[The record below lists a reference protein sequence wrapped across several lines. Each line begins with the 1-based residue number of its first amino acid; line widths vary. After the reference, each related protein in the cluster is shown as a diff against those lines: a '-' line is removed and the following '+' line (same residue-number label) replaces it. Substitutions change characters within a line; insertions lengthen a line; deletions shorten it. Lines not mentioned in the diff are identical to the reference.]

1 MKSINQGKPR
11 PLHGH
16 NTAIYE
22 LKRVPDP
29 SSHRPDKQSSAE
41 AITRGVEQSVETTR
55 KECGISVFQ
64 FLNTLIDD
72 STIITELHTIF
83 LVTLYFQ
90 VPISY
95 ISIYYILICQLYVNV
110 QKNIGQSARI
120 NVINCDTD
128 RNSKIILQI
137 SLQMHCFPHYY

>member
-29 SSHRPDKQSSAE
+29 SSHRLDKQSSAE

-95 ISIYYILICQLYVNV
+95 ITLHYILICQLYVKV
-110 QKNIGQSARI
+110 QKNIGQSARF
-120 NVINCDTD
+120 NVINCDTG
-128 RNSKIILQI
+128 RNRKTILGI
-137 SLQMHCFPHYY
+137 FLQMHCFPHYY